1 MQPFLGECQPY
12 PPTCTNSSK
21 DDMLT
26 YKCIPLQTQREESP
40 MGIRKS
46 LPNDEVITT
55 VEPLPE
61 QGQLPVMEE
70 SGEQLASLDTA
81 PPSEDVP
88 LEDEIE
94 EELIIE
100 DFTIDGICGVY

>member
-1 MQPFLGECQPY
+1 
-12 PPTCTNSSK
+12 
-21 DDMLT
+21 MLT
-26 YKCIPLQTQREESP
+26 YKPIPLQIQREEIP
-40 MGIRKS
+40 MVIRPS

-61 QGQLPVMEE
+61 QGYPPVMEE
-70 SGEQLASLDTA
+70 SGEQPASLDTVL
-81 PPSEDVP
+81 PSESEDVP

-100 DFTIDGICGVY
+100 VFTIDGICGVY